1 MCEICF
7 KLTIK
12 TTVIDI
18 FWCFYRQLN
27 TYFTPFSSVSS
38 VDFEQVNSSW
48 MLISK
53 PETEWLEQ
61 QINYWCLDSCWEIL
75 VCIATDVDDKR
86 FGVSGNPSSP
96 HNSCSSLSFPN
107 VSNQTSSYTLT
118 ATTTQCS
125 HYLTITAS
133 RHILFDQTPPLTVFL
148 EGELVK

>member
-53 PETEWLEQ
+53 PETE
-61 QINYWCLDSCWEIL
+61 
-75 VCIATDVDDKR
+75 
-86 FGVSGNPSSP
+86 
-96 HNSCSSLSFPN
+96 
-107 VSNQTSSYTLT
+107 
-118 ATTTQCS
+118 
-125 HYLTITAS
+125 
-133 RHILFDQTPPLTVFL
+133 
-148 EGELVK
+148 